1 MRQLSDELACIFK
14 IATWN
19 VNSLKVRLPQVL
31 EWLKRVTPDVLAL
44 QETKLPDANFPA
56 TEINQAGYQVIYNGQ
71 RTYNGV
77 ATLVRETASEII
89 DIVTDIPN
97 LEDPQRRVLGIT
109 WNDDLR
115 ILNLYVPNGE
125 SVESA
130 KYQYKLAWLQKLYAW
145 VEQEIKHYPKLIIV
159 GDFNIA
165 PEDQDV
171 HDPLAW
177 RGSVLCSDKERM
189 ALQKLLG
196 LGLMDCFRLH
206 TQPPNSFSWWDY
218 RMNAFKR
225 NRGLRIDHI
234 FSAKTMSSD
243 CVRCYIDPLPRA
255 SERPSDHAPVIA
267 EFLA

>member
-1 MRQLSDELACIFK
+1 MSDKLARIFK

-31 EWLKRVTPDVLAL
+31 EWLNRVKPDVLAL
-44 QETKLPDANFPA
+44 QETKLLDANFPA
-56 TEINQAGYQVIYNGQ
+56 AEINQAGYHVIYNGQ

-77 ATLVRETASEII
+77 ATLVRETGSEII
-89 DIVTDIPN
+89 DIVIDIPH
-97 LEDPQRRVLGIT
+97 LADPQRRVLGIT
-109 WNDDLR
+109 WNDLR
-115 ILNLYVPNGE
+115 IVNLYVPNGE
-125 SVESA
+125 SIVSE
-130 KYQYKLAWLQKLYAW
+130 KYQYKLMWLQKLYAW
-145 VEQEIKHYPKLIIV
+145 MEEEIKRYPKLIIV

-171 HDPLAW
+171 YDPLAW

-189 ALQKLLG
+189 ALQRLLS
-196 LGLMDCFRLH
+196 LGIIDCFRLH

-234 FSAKTMSSD
+234 FAAKTMSAD
-243 CVRCYIDPLPRA
+243 CIHCSIDPLPRA